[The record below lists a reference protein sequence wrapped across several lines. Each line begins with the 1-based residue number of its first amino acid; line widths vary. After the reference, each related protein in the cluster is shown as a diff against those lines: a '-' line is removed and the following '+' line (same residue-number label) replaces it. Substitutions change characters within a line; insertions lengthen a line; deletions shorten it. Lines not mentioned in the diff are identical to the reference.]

1 MSHGSGNGIFYTL
14 VSLYGIFIIFGVLG
28 NCLIVLA
35 VLLRERMR
43 TARNV
48 FILTLAVSDIFLCVI
63 AMPST
68 LWEVSAQNCI
78 TTINFMALKPYAYHI
93 SILDLIFL
101 FRYYIK
107 NGQLAMTPNGFVE
120 QQGHARQVPLSCLH
134 WLLPL

>member
-1 MSHGSGNGIFYTL
+1 MNTVKENVHEVSHASGNGIFYTL

-28 NCLIVLA
+28 NFLIVLA

-68 LWEVSAQNCI
+68 LWEVSVHKTA
-78 TTINFMALKPYAYHI
+78 
-93 SILDLIFL
+93 
-101 FRYYIK
+101 
-107 NGQLAMTPNGFVE
+107 
-120 QQGHARQVPLSCLH
+120 
-134 WLLPL
+134 

>member
-1 MSHGSGNGIFYTL
+1 M
-14 VSLYGIFIIFGVLG
+14 SLYGIFIIFGVLG

-68 LWEVSAQNCI
+68 LWEVSAQKCVAAINILLICLAYLNIRFSSSDI
-78 TTINFMALKPYAYHI
+78 TSRMA
-93 SILDLIFL
+93 S
-101 FRYYIK
+101 
-107 NGQLAMTPNGFVE
+107 
-120 QQGHARQVPLSCLH
+120 
-134 WLLPL
+134 W

>member
-1 MSHGSGNGIFYTL
+1 MNTVKENVHEVKHGSGNGIFYTL

-78 TTINFMALKPYAYHI
+78 ATINLMLNMPSLCQY
-93 SILDLIFL
+93 SI
-101 FRYYIK
+101 
-107 NGQLAMTPNGFVE
+107 
-120 QQGHARQVPLSCLH
+120 
-134 WLLPL
+134 